1 MINKLKDK
9 ITPDKKILM
18 LFTIL
23 GIFNIMLFINLLAYM
38 VIVEQVNIS
47 VLHNIST
54 IISAFIILGFIS
66 TRLPRLKQMTDGTVY
81 EIGYLVIMGLLSLTI
96 SYFNKST
103 HGDSVLS
110 PFIEMFRMLSVVL
123 IFTYI
128 ATKSKSFKALVKGD
142 MSRKTIFWQIVI
154 CTVLA
159 VLASYFTMDVNGVPA
174 NARGLVVMIASL
186 LGGPYIGLPVGIIS
200 GVLRMFMGGPTAF
213 ACGVS
218 TIMASVVGSLIFI
231 WNGGKFL
238 RAYKSAILM
247 FLFTGFDMFLITIL
261 TPRPQG
267 VIIANN
273 LYAPMAFAS
282 VLGIL
287 LFSLFLGEKKEED
300 EESEELKQTIDDNSF
315 KISTNSDII
324 DINTNKIISI
334 SQELDEY
341 KAKADESERELQKY
355 KDKV

>member
-23 GIFNIMLFINLLAYM
+23 GIFNIMLYINLLAYM

-123 IFTYI
+123 IFTY
-128 ATKSKSFKALVKGD
+128 
-142 MSRKTIFWQIVI
+142 
-154 CTVLA
+154 
-159 VLASYFTMDVNGVPA
+159 
-174 NARGLVVMIASL
+174 L
-186 LGGPYIGLPVGIIS
+186 LQLNY
-200 GVLRMFMGGPTAF
+200 
-213 ACGVS
+213 
-218 TIMASVVGSLIFI
+218 
-231 WNGGKFL
+231 
-238 RAYKSAILM
+238 
-247 FLFTGFDMFLITIL
+247 
-261 TPRPQG
+261 
-267 VIIANN
+267 
-273 LYAPMAFAS
+273 
-282 VLGIL
+282 
-287 LFSLFLGEKKEED
+287 
-300 EESEELKQTIDDNSF
+300 
-315 KISTNSDII
+315 
-324 DINTNKIISI
+324 
-334 SQELDEY
+334 
-341 KAKADESERELQKY
+341 
-355 KDKV
+355 